1 MLGKLMKYEFL
12 SMGRIFL
19 PMYGALLAIALINRL
34 LTLLPHSAPVV
45 ISTVIASVMIA
56 AVAVITL
63 ILILQRFMKNLLSD
77 EGYLMMTLPVKTDY
91 LILSKMFVAT
101 IFTFA
106 SYLVT
111 WLTILILASS
121 DFAYMGTHIQAFFSD
136 LEPRYLLI
144 AFQALIFLLLTTFA
158 SILLLYACMALSLF
172 FNKRRGL
179 ISFGFF
185 VGITTIMQIITAI
198 ILASSVYMAFD
209 RPTFHNMD
217 DFAVGQIVMFIF
229 IAIAL
234 INCAIFY
241 SITRF
246 MLKRRLNL
254 L

>member
-19 PMYGALLAIALINRL
+19 PMYGALMAVALINRL

-45 ISTVIASVMIA
+45 ISTVIASMMIA

-101 IFTFA
+101 IFTLA
-106 SYLVT
+106 SYIVAA
-111 WLTILILASS
+111 LTIFILASS
-121 DFAYMGTHIQAFFSD
+121 DFAYISTNIQAFFSD
-136 LEPRYLLI
+136 LESRYFLI
-144 AFQALIFLLLTTFA
+144 IFQAFILLLLTTFA
-158 SILLLYACMALSLF
+158 SILLLYACMSLSLF
-172 FNKRRGL
+172 FNKHRGL

-185 VGITTIMQIITAI
+185 VGITTIMQIISAI
-198 ILASSVYMAFD
+198 IIATSAYLAFD
-209 RPTFHNMD
+209 HPTFHTMD
-217 DFAVGQIVMFIF
+217 GFAAGQVVMLIT
-229 IAIAL
+229 IAITL
-234 INCAIFY
+234 IVCAIFY